1 METSEESPENG
12 VSGVN
17 SPEDLVA
24 MAATRKFLFDT
35 IFDVEEAPE
44 DEEKTT
50 DEEEEAEPEV
60 IVPTFSEEEMAAAR
74 EESFATGKAEG
85 VNEAAEATERLISA
99 SLEKLSQQFD
109 SLFKAQE
116 KADAAIMENAIS
128 VACGIARKVFP
139 ALNQQGALGEI
150 ERMTV
155 MSLEKILDEPQVIIA
170 VNPELE
176 AALNERLGTLTA
188 QATYKGEVKIIADD
202 GIVPGD
208 CRIEWSGGG
217 AYRDMDA
224 MWREID
230 EIVERNLS
238 GNPESSPGTAPET
251 SKAAPE
257 GPSETAGN
265 DEVKADTEEV
275 SGETPGEAPDEPL
288 GEAAPGQAADTDP
301 EPQPDLPDET
311 PETPGDDE
319 VKADTGEVSGETSGE
334 APDEPLGEAAPE
346 QAADTDQEPEPG
358 SSPGLPPDLPGE
370 TPETPGDEDTTTDQ
384 EDT

>member
-1 METSEESPENG
+1 
-12 VSGVN
+12 
-17 SPEDLVA
+17 
-24 MAATRKFLFDT
+24 MAATQKFLFDT
-35 IFDVEEAPE
+35 IFDVEQAPE
-44 DEEKTT
+44 DEDETP

-60 IVPTFSEEEMAAAR
+60 VVPTFSEEEMAAAR

-116 KADAAIMENAIS
+116 EADAAIMENAIS
-128 VACGIARKVFP
+128 VACGITRKVFP

-155 MSLEKILDEPQVIIA
+155 MSLEKILEEPQVIIA

-176 AALNERLGTLTA
+176 AALNERLNTLTA
-188 QATYKGEVKIIADD
+188 QAGYKGEVKIIADD

-217 AYRDMDA
+217 AHRDMDA
-224 MWREID
+224 MWQEID

-238 GNPESSPGTAPET
+238 GNQETSPET
-251 SKAAPE
+251 SEAALEESP
-257 GPSETAGN
+257 ETA
-265 DEVKADTEEV
+265 
-275 SGETPGEAPDEPL
+275 
-288 GEAAPGQAADTDP
+288 
-301 EPQPDLPDET
+301 
-311 PETPGDDE
+311 GDDE
-319 VKADTGEVSGETSGE
+319 VKADTGEASGEVSGER
-334 APDEPLGEAAPE
+334 GEAAPE
-346 QAADTDQEPEPG
+346 QAADTDQEPQPG
-358 SSPGLPPDLPGE
+358 SSEE

>member
-1 METSEESPENG
+1 MG
-12 VSGVN
+12 
-17 SPEDLVA
+17 A
-24 MAATRKFLFDT
+24 IRKFLFDT

-44 DEEKTT
+44 DKHETT

-60 IVPTFSEEEMAAAR
+60 VVPTFSEEEMKAAR

-116 KADAAIMENAIS
+116 EAGDAIMENAIS
-128 VACGIARKVFP
+128 IACGITRKVFP

-150 ERMTV
+150 ERIAV
-155 MSLEKILDEPQVIIA
+155 MSLEKILEEPQVIIA

-176 AALNERLGTLTA
+176 AALNERLGALTA
-188 QATYKGEVKIIADD
+188 QAGYKGEIKIIADD
-202 GIVPGD
+202 DIVPGD

-217 AYRDMDA
+217 ARRDMDA
-224 MWREID
+224 MWQEID

-238 GNPESSPGTAPET
+238 ENPETSPETSPETAPETAPGT

-257 GPSETAGN
+257 APSETA
-265 DEVKADTEEV
+265 
-275 SGETPGEAPDEPL
+275 
-288 GEAAPGQAADTDP
+288 
-301 EPQPDLPDET
+301 
-311 PETPGDDE
+311 GDDE
-319 VKADTGEVSGETSGE
+319 VKADTGEVSGER
-334 APDEPLGEAAPE
+334 GEAAPE
-346 QAADTDQEPEPG
+346 QAADTDQEPQPG
-358 SSPGLPPDLPGE
+358 SSEE
-370 TPETPGDEDTTTDQ
+370 TPETPGNEDTTTDQ

>member
-1 METSEESPENG
+1 
-12 VSGVN
+12 
-17 SPEDLVA
+17 
-24 MAATRKFLFDT
+24 MAATQKFLFDT
-35 IFDVEEAPE
+35 IFDVEEPPE
-44 DEEKTT
+44 DEEETT

-60 IVPTFSEEEMAAAR
+60 VVPTFSEEEMAAAR

-116 KADAAIMENAIS
+116 EADAAIMENAIS
-128 VACGIARKVFP
+128 VACGITRKVFP

-155 MSLEKILDEPQVIIA
+155 MSLEKILEEPQVIIA
-170 VNPELE
+170 VNPEFE
-176 AALNERLGTLTA
+176 AALKERLDTLTA
-188 QATYKGEVKIIADD
+188 QAGYKGEVKIIADD

-217 AYRDMDA
+217 ANRDMDEL
-224 MWREID
+224 WQEID

-238 GNPESSPGTAPET
+238 GNPEISPEAAPET

-257 GPSETAGN
+257 GPSETAG
-265 DEVKADTEEV
+265 
-275 SGETPGEAPDEPL
+275 
-288 GEAAPGQAADTDP
+288 
-301 EPQPDLPDET
+301 
-311 PETPGDDE
+311 DDE
-319 VKADTGEVSGETSGE
+319 AKADTGEVSGGR
-334 APDEPLGEAAPE
+334 GEAAPE
-346 QAADTDQEPEPG
+346 QAADTDQEPQPG
-358 SSPGLPPDLPGE
+358 SSEE